1 MDTNLPQLNG
11 NARIP
16 AGIFNGIEVFVYAG
30 QIYAIYEGKSM
41 IFQKL
46 PSMEKRNFIQK
57 YIDDKEGQNFIQKHF
72 GISGF
77 EAGFKQWLF
86 CKFGSLDG
94 NPDSIDNNI
103 TPDSYNS
110 ACLRTNCPG
119 RGKFCG
125 TSSGLKGNQIE
136 TIRQIADGQT
146 IRETATKLHLSISAI
161 KSRLEKIKSVMAAS
175 NMVVVVAKATELG
188 VINEMG
194 NAIQKW

>member
-1 MDTNLPQLNG
+1 MNTKLTHLSG

-30 QIYAIYEGKSM
+30 QLYAIYEGRSM
-41 IFQKL
+41 IFQDL
-46 PSMEKRNFIQK
+46 PSVEKRNFIQK
-57 YIDDKEGQNFIQKHF
+57 YIDDKEGQDFIQKHF

-103 TPDSYNS
+103 APDSYNS

-125 TSSGLKGNQIE
+125 TSSGLNGYQIE
-136 TIRQIADGQT
+136 TIQQIAGGKT
-146 IRETATKLHLSISAI
+146 IKETANYLHLSVSAI
-161 KSRLEKIKSVMAAS
+161 KSRLEKIKTIMAAS
-175 NMVVVVAKATELG
+175 NIVVVVAKSTELG
-188 VINEMG
+188 VVNEMG
-194 NAIQKW
+194 NII